1 MVRLSPAVSWF
12 LLGFGVWSWAIW
24 PVFLRNIAADP
35 RAFDH
40 GSPTAFFLVHLV
52 LTVVSLALGTVI
64 GVLGIRGLLAAR
76 RLSRAAGA
84 PVVAEETSGDSAP
97 DHETSDQEPVSR
109 HG

>member
-1 MVRLSPAVSWF
+1 VVRLSPVISWF
-12 LLGFGVWSWAIW
+12 LLGFGVWSWVIW

-35 RAFDH
+35 RSFTA

-64 GVLGIRGLLAAR
+64 GVIGIRGLLAAR
-76 RLSRAAGA
+76 RTASAAA
-84 PVVAEETSGDSAP
+84 VADGTEGDTPA
-97 DHETSDQEPVSR
+97 DHVSTDQETAGR